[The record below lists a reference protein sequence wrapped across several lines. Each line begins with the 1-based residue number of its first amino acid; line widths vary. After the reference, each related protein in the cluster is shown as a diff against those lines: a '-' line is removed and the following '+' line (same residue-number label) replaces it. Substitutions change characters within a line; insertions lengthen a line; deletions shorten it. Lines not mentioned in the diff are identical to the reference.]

1 MWPKTITGTD
11 LSAAAAGDIIK
22 NEVQFSFRKWTS
34 LDADNTPPSIADK
47 ITQTVVNSVERNIT
61 ANIPAVL
68 RKL

>member
-1 MWPKTITGTD
+1 MWPKTITATE
-11 LSAAAAGDIIK
+11 LSGAAAGDIIK
-22 NEVQFSFRKWTS
+22 NQITFAFRTWTT
-34 LDADNTPPSIADK
+34 LDIDQTPPSIADK

>member
-1 MWPKTITGTD
+1 MWPKTISGTT
-11 LSAAAAGDIIK
+11 LSGSAATDIIK
-22 NEVQFSFRKWTS
+22 NEVTFSFRTWTT
-34 LDADNTPPSIADK
+34 LGIDNTPPSIADK

>member
-1 MWPKTITGTD
+1 MWPKTIAGTE
-11 LSAAAAGDIIK
+11 LSGAAATDIIK
-22 NEVQFSFRKWTS
+22 NEVTFAFRTWST
-34 LDADNTPPSIADK
+34 LDAEQTPPSIGDK